1 MDLLQDNKKKNEK
14 TPAQKVVLSLLI
26 ISIILCII
34 VVMLMAYL
42 SMKGESKPYS
52 MQINGKN
59 VDLSKL
65 QLITNENGRIYIS
78 LKSISNYLEYSYYNG
93 EFKVAEENKNKGY
106 IDNHTNII
114 QFFSDKKEIYK
125 TSEKSKT
132 DYEYYKLDNII
143 KMYEDNLYIDILD
156 LDIALNLIVSHS
168 NENHQTTIQTPKYWL
183 EQRSK
188 KFSENN
194 ITISNTPENIKALSH
209 GYAIISKDGKYGVIS
224 LNGEEIIGN
233 KYNSIS
239 FLEYTRDFI
248 VANTNNKY
256 GIISKDGMAKINLQ
270 YDSIEVLN
278 YEPVLYK
285 VKKLDKYGI
294 MREDGSIVNE
304 IKYDSIGYPENKAK
318 EINYTL
324 IIPNINEKIPESIV
338 VCINGKYGL
347 VDLETGNEILTCDLD
362 GIYSAT
368 EDGKDYYIVETQNK
382 KVFLENF
389 IDNINRTIIKN

>member
-26 ISIILCII
+26 ISIISCII
-34 VVMLMAYL
+34 IVIIMAYL
-42 SMKGESKPYS
+42 SMQGETKPYS
-52 MQINGKN
+52 MQIDGKK

-65 QLITNENGRIYIS
+65 QLITNENGGICIS
-78 LKSISNYLEYSYYNG
+78 LKSLSNYLEYSYYNG
-93 EFKVAEENKNKGY
+93 EFKVAEEDKNKGY
-106 IDNHTNII
+106 IDNQTNII

-132 DYEYYKLDNII
+132 DYEYYKLDNSII
-143 KMYEDNLYIDILD
+143 MFEDNLYIDIKD
-156 LDIALNLIVSHS
+156 LDIALNLVVSHS
-168 NENHQTTIQTPKYWL
+168 NENNQTIIQTPKYWF

-194 ITISNTPENIKALSH
+194 ITISNTPENVKALSY
-209 GYAIISKDGKYGVIS
+209 GYVVISKEGKCGVIS
-224 LNGEEIIGN
+224 VNGEEIIGN

-239 FLEYTRDFI
+239 FLEYTGDFI
-248 VANTNNKY
+248 VSNTSNKY
-256 GIISKDGMAKINLQ
+256 GIISKDGGAKINLQ

-285 VKKLDKYGI
+285 VKKLEKYGI
-294 MREDGSIVNE
+294 MKEDGSIVNE
-304 IKYDSIGYPENKAK
+304 IQYDSIGYPENKAK

-324 IIPNINEKIPESIV
+324 IIPNLNENIPESV
-338 VCINGKYGL
+338 VICINNKYGL
-347 VDLETGNEILTCDLD
+347 VDLETGREIITCDLD

-368 EDGKDYYIVETQNK
+368 EDEKDYYIVETQNK
-382 KVFLENF
+382 KVFLDNF
-389 IDNINRTIIKN
+389 IDNLLKVAR